1 MVAFAAINIF
11 PGCNGGDEGTAF
23 RYVVRKGL
31 ARESRYSYKGRDAS
45 CNFHSSYAVAHMSNY
60 GRVRRGDEDEL
71 KWVVAKM
78 VVTLD
83 SSRVLQFNISTK
95 Q

>member
-1 MVAFAAINIF
+1 M
-11 PGCNGGDEGTAF
+11 
-23 RYVVRKGL
+23 
-31 ARESRYSYKGRDAS
+31 
-45 CNFHSSYAVAHMSNY
+45 AHMSNY
-60 GRVRRGDEDEL
+60 GRVRHGDEDEL

-95 Q
+95 QYNLLQGPTSVGVWASSDWMHYN

>member
-1 MVAFAAINIF
+1 M
-11 PGCNGGDEGTAF
+11 
-23 RYVVRKGL
+23 RKGL
-31 ARESRYSYKGRDAS
+31 ARESRYTYKGRDAS
-45 CNFHSSYAVAHMSNY
+45 CNFRSSNAVAHMSNY
-60 GRVRRGDEDEL
+60 GRVRHGDEDKL